1 MHLCGSYLGKTK
13 VADLES
19 KCALPDSVSLRTHGN
34 RRHVPVPMFLNRD
47 APSGK
52 IANPLL
58 LPSGL
63 DKLVAAA
70 GGLFRVHEPAV
81 KSNDDLTV
89 VNSK

>member
-1 MHLCGSYLGKTK
+1 
-13 VADLES
+13 
-19 KCALPDSVSLRTHGN
+19 
-34 RRHVPVPMFLNRD
+34 MFLNRD
-47 APSGK
+47 APSGE
-52 IANPLL
+52 IANPPL